1 MSLSRKTIE
10 EFPLRRTTEQLLAF
24 LEIEIE
30 IDRDRKAS
38 AIANLGDVCRGFD
51 GR

>member
-24 LEIEIE
+24 LEIEI
-30 IDRDRKAS
+30 DRDRKAS